1 MADEITAAPAAPA
14 PAGSPTP
21 APAPAATPPAPA
33 PQAPADTVT
42 IAEPAAPASAEVV
55 EYSPTPDPGL
65 NLALKFVGKLGF
77 GPEHPAM
84 KAAVDGNFDQ
94 LKGALTQLGDKAAG
108 WEDMI
113 ALAER
118 AYENESTTTKERQAK
133 DQAAIFGI
141 VGGEENWKA
150 IQTWA
155 GQNAEPAER
164 EAVNRALGMGGM
176 AAKAMAAYLGGLYA
190 KASGTVIEGASVL
203 KPGADRNAG
212 PGTALSPKAY
222 AAEVFQLHQKLGYK
236 MESSP
241 EYKQLQIRR
250 QAFRG

>member
-14 PAGSPTP
+14 PAGAPTP
-21 APAPAATPPAPA
+21 APAPTPPAPS
-33 PQAPADTVT
+33 PQAPADTVS
-42 IAEPAAPASAEVV
+42 IPEPATTAAEVI

-77 GPEHPAM
+77 GPDHPAM

-108 WEDMI
+108 WEDMV

-118 AYENESTTTKERQAK
+118 AYETESTSTKERQAK
-133 DQAAIFGI
+133 DQAAIFEV
-141 VGGEENWKA
+141 VGGEANWKA

-155 GQNAEPAER
+155 GKNAEPHER
-164 EAVNRALGMGGM
+164 EAVNKALGMGGM

-190 KASGTVIEGASVL
+190 RASGTVIEGQPVL

-212 PGTALSPKAY
+212 PGTALSPKDY
-222 AAEVFQLHQKLGYK
+222 ATAVFQLHQKLGGK
-236 MESSP
+236 MEASQ
-241 EYKQLQIRR
+241 EYKQLQMRR